1 MTVMAT
7 PSYCAEMRRAHAKRI
22 ARDECQA
29 TLAKAYQVLGDAEAE
44 ADRAYLA
51 EMVEI
56 NADMCRAWDD
66 ERKAA

>member
-1 MTVMAT
+1 MTMAT

-29 TLAKAYQVLGDAEAE
+29 TIAKAYQVLGDAEAE

-51 EMVEI
+51 EMQQI
-56 NADMCRAWDD
+56 DADMCREWS
-66 ERKAA
+66 EYREAA

>member
-1 MTVMAT
+1 MIGMAT
-7 PSYCAEMRRAHAKRI
+7 PAYCAEMRRAHAKRI

-44 ADRAYLA
+44 ADRIYMA

-56 NADMCRAWDD
+56 NADMCRVWGE

>member
-1 MTVMAT
+1 
-7 PSYCAEMRRAHAKRI
+7 MRRAHAKRI

-56 NADMCRAWDD
+56 NADMCRAWD
-66 ERKAA
+66 EQRIAA